1 MYEAYELKKSYFVV
15 HLDTLFCDM
24 HHIAYICVHFGP
36 KNQILMGNDCKTC
49 PFNTLAASKLSDNS
63 FEQLSANH
71 LVMKLKKGDTIIKQ
85 GMYSTNVVF
94 LRTGLAKIHL
104 AGPYHEQ
111 IVKIVKA
118 PTYLGLP
125 TTFGDKINQYSVT
138 AVSDAEVCFI
148 DVEIFQ
154 NILDENRDFS
164 NGIILELCKNEL
176 ESFRRCAN
184 RTQKLIRGN
193 MADALLEFSEKI
205 FESDTFVIPLSQA
218 ELANLVDTSRE
229 SVSRVLTE
237 FDKDEIIKITGKQI
251 EIINKK
257 SLLMISQNG

>member
-1 MYEAYELKKSYFVV
+1 M
-15 HLDTLFCDM
+15 
-24 HHIAYICVHFGP
+24 
-36 KNQILMGNDCKTC
+36 QNDCRNC
-49 PFNTLAASKLSDNS
+49 PFNSKATATLSDCS

-71 LVMKLKKGDTIIKQ
+71 LVLKFKKGDSIIKQ

-104 AGPYHEQ
+104 TGPYHEQ
-111 IVKIVKA
+111 IVRVVKS

-148 DVEIFQ
+148 DVHVFQ
-154 NILDENRDFS
+154 TILNENREFS
-164 NGIILELCKNEL
+164 NEIIIELCKNEL

-193 MADALLEFSEKI
+193 MADALLEFSDNI
-205 FESDTFVIPLSQA
+205 FMSETFTIPLSQA

-237 FDKDEIIKITGKQI
+237 FDRDGIIKLRGKQI

-257 SLLMISQNG
+257 SLELISQNG

>member
-1 MYEAYELKKSYFVV
+1 ML
-15 HLDTLFCDM
+15 CD
-24 HHIAYICVHFGP
+24 
-36 KNQILMGNDCKTC
+36 
-49 PFNTLAASKLSDNS
+49 SS

-71 LVMKLKKGDTIIKQ
+71 LVLKFKKGDTIIKQ

-111 IVKIVKA
+111 IVKLVKA

-138 AVSDAEVCFI
+138 AVTDVEVCFI
-148 DVEIFQ
+148 DVEVFQ
-154 NILDENRDFS
+154 TILNENREFS
-164 NGIILELCKNEL
+164 HEIILELCRNEL

-193 MADALLEFSEKI
+193 MADALLEFTDKI
-205 FESDTFVIPLSQA
+205 FMSDTFTLPLSQSD
-218 ELANLVDTSRE
+218 LANLVDTSRE

-237 FDKDEIIKITGKQI
+237 FDKDGIISVKGKQI
-251 EIINKK
+251 EILNKK
-257 SLLMISQNG
+257 SLQLISQNG